1 MSRFIAPLLIL
12 LTLAAG
18 IYGAHAFGLGEGN
31 RFGRLGSFKKSGG
44 TAPPPTC
51 SNQLDFS
58 QACNSQYLL

>member
-1 MSRFIAPLLIL
+1 MRTAVALLMLIG
-12 LTLAAG
+12 TLAA
-18 IYGAHAFGLGEGN
+18 AHAFGLGEGN

-44 TAPPPTC
+44 SSPPPVC